1 MSIYNEWKEDI
12 EKKIKDVDIEQ
23 IPALIKRC
31 PKCNNLSLD
40 FDVKTGKI
48 KCSECG
54 FEEHIPIFKK

>member
-1 MSIYNEWKEDI
+1 MSIYDKWKEDI
-12 EKKIKDVDIEQ
+12 EKKLKNRHIEH

-48 KCSECG
+48 KCSKCG
-54 FEEHIPIFKK
+54 FEENIPIFKK